1 MEIIYEDEN
10 VKVIDKPA
18 GIDSETIPG
27 RAHRLDKDTSG
38 VLIIAKNEQ
47 TLDFLQK
54 QFQERKTEKIYT
66 ALISGNI
73 NNKEGKIETLLGRS
87 PQDRRKQ
94 KVFLPNEPGVQNKRD
109 AVTEYKLIKRFKDYD
124 LLEVKPKT
132 GRKHQ
137 IRVHMAYLGHP
148 IVGDKLYGFKNQLNL
163 EGLDRQ
169 FLHASML
176 KIQLPNGEIKE
187 FQSPLSKK
195 LNLCLQ
201 KLKTL

>member
-27 RAHRLDKDTSG
+27 RAHRLAKDTSG